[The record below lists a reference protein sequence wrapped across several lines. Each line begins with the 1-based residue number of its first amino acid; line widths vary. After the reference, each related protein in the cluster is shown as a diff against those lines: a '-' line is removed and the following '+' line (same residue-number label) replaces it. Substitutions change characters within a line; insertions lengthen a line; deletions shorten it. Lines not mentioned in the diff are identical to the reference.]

1 MNVDK
6 IRDALKRLSPREGE
20 VMNHVVSG
28 LLNKEVAAELGI
40 TERTV
45 KQHRACVMAKMGA
58 KTFAELIAMVL
69 TIQFNGKHE
78 EANMQSMLS
87 LENADALKI
96 MADVLQTSPESFLE
110 HLVFWHC
117 QRQIEI
123 RGIEYFAETIRLD
136 LSIQSS
142 SAKSRRQVRGTS
154 RSGQS
159 GEQHW
164 RGVSLFVRSASPVS
178 CALR

>member
-1 MNVDK
+1 MNLDK
-6 IRDALKRLSPREGE
+6 IRDALKRLSPRERE

-45 KQHRACVMAKMGA
+45 KQDRARVMAKMGV
-58 KTFAELIAMVL
+58 KTFAELITVVL
-69 TIQFNGKHE
+69 TIQFNGRHE

-87 LENADALKI
+87 LKNADALKI

-117 QRQIEI
+117 Q
-123 RGIEYFAETIRLD
+123 AT
-136 LSIQSS
+136 
-142 SAKSRRQVRGTS
+142 
-154 RSGQS
+154 
-159 GEQHW
+159 
-164 RGVSLFVRSASPVS
+164 
-178 CALR
+178 